1 MYYQC
6 NQLRGK
12 NVVLFWYQNGTNVI
26 KTTTTTT
33 TTSIFSGKKNVD
45 LNSVVA
51 QLGVLKPYPP
61 PPASAPRRGKNR
73 KLPGNK
79 NISANYTS
87 RSEPSLPNVTST
99 ASHKNV
105 LKQTSFT
112 QSFQHFEAD
121 SGVESIESLS
131 PKETTSS
138 PIYSPAGNTEVL
150 MTPQMS
156 NVQTQNPILTSLL
169 SVAFS
174 SSSSQASSSSGSG
187 PNAAAVANSNPLLT
201 TLLNNTSQQS
211 TTVQAWSSL
220 DKEESLALPDNFR
233 LKQ

>member
-1 MYYQC
+1 MLYCFGTRTARTWSRRRPQRQQRPSSAARRTSTWTRSSHSSESS
-6 NQLRGK
+6 NLTLRHLLLLL
-12 NVVLFWYQNGTNVI
+12 VEA
-26 KTTTTTT
+26 KTENFRATKTFPQITLRAL
-33 TTSIFSGKKNVD
+33 SRHS
-45 LNSVVA
+45 
-51 QLGVLKPYPP
+51 P
-61 PPASAPRRGKNR
+61 
-73 KLPGNK
+73 
-79 NISANYTS
+79 TS
-87 RSEPSLPNVTST
+87 RRRRRTKTSWSRRPS
-99 ASHKNV
+99 
-105 LKQTSFT
+105 